1 MQLRVKARVVKE
13 IYHNDNFYILA
24 LSPMQENKDLVISQ
38 YGTFTCKG
46 ELSMLTVGQ
55 DYELVLE
62 EINNDKYGISYKV
75 IDVPSLNVDDLTD
88 DDEMQILRQIT
99 TDSQAEYVHKAYPNF
114 IRLIINGEE
123 DKIDINKIYNV
134 GVTRLNIYKRLI
146 NEKFR
151 YYYLMKQTQPYEIS
165 MSDCKLLLNK
175 YRTIEECVY
184 RIESEPYYT
193 LMEILGRTFEHI
205 DKMILDVQPDL
216 KVSEKRCEAL
226 IIGVL
231 RRNEIDGSTR
241 LYANDLFYYIK
252 EEYDAKE
259 LLPMLK
265 DVAVKSDLIYF
276 DEKTKDLSIMSTYLA
291 ECRIAEFVKEK
302 IRNSKK
308 LDIDYTKYKNIDDF
322 TMSDMQLNALKVFCE
337 SNVSVLAGNSGSGKS
352 QPIDTII
359 PTPIGNRR
367 LDDIKVGDY
376 VFDRLGNPTKVLGVF
391 PQGMKDC
398 YTVTLRDGRKT
409 QCNDEHLWS
418 YYTSKGNLYTKTLRQ
433 MIDDGLYNYSNGHK
447 MNKYKIPTNKAV
459 EYPKRDFDVDPY
471 VIGSFIG
478 NGCCRERALTLSSG
492 DEEQVAEVARLISA
506 KSYKKSKCSYSWH
519 FYTPNPHNYTI
530 YYQTKEILW
539 KYSNEICQLSGNK
552 RIPNEYKY
560 SSIEQRYSLL
570 QGLFDTDGHI
580 SNEPPRFNV
589 AYSTTSYGLAKDIQE
604 VLFSLGYSCS
614 LSIDKRPN
622 KNDCYSINVLIPN
635 KDKYKLFRLSRKKER
650 ALKAKQYKK
659 HRIYDKI
666 SIVDVKKESYQ
677 KEMVCILVDNDEH
690 LYLTNDYIVTHN
702 TSSVKGLISLME
714 DNNLTYTLLSPTG
727 KAARVLSESTGRKA
741 YTIHKRCFSG
751 DIDTDV
757 IIVDECGM
765 VSLDVFCMLLTSI
778 SNPNARIVFVG
789 DPAQLSSIGLSKIFD
804 DLIKSNIVPMTMLT
818 EVFRYKSDGSLFVAT
833 NIRQG
838 KNFFNDKEFVKYD
851 ENTLEYSVNN
861 NYRFILTDDIL
872 NRTVTEYKKLL
883 QKGIKK
889 ENILIL
895 SPFNVGL
902 FGTYAINNEIQEMVN
917 PAKPNEKVQTRN
929 VNKTKIIFR
938 TGDLVINTKNDYEAV
953 KADNYYQCAEIE
965 GASISDY
972 NDYTTVVNGQTGV
985 IRDVVDNG
993 LIIQFDEDLIY
1004 VDKSKLNQLLL
1015 GYAISVHK
1023 SQGST
1028 TDYSINIVSNAH
1040 KKMLTRGLLYVATTR
1055 CKKAHIDIGDINA
1068 FKYALTVDDNDLR
1081 QTWLLDLLTKNA

>member
-24 LSPMQENKDLVISQ
+24 LSPMQENKDLAISQ

-151 YYYLMKQTQPYEIS
+151 YYYLMKQTQPYKIS

-276 DEKTKDLSIMSTYLA
+276 DEETKDLSIMSTYLA

-308 LDIDYTKYKNIDDF
+308 LNIDYTKYKNIDDF

-337 SNVSVLAGNSGSGKS
+337 SNVS
-352 QPIDTII
+352 I
-359 PTPIGNRR
+359 
-367 LDDIKVGDY
+367 
-376 VFDRLGNPTKVLGVF
+376 
-391 PQGMKDC
+391 
-398 YTVTLRDGRKT
+398 
-409 QCNDEHLWS
+409 
-418 YYTSKGNLYTKTLRQ
+418 
-433 MIDDGLYNYSNGHK
+433 
-447 MNKYKIPTNKAV
+447 
-459 EYPKRDFDVDPY
+459 
-471 VIGSFIG
+471 
-478 NGCCRERALTLSSG
+478 
-492 DEEQVAEVARLISA
+492 
-506 KSYKKSKCSYSWH
+506 
-519 FYTPNPHNYTI
+519 
-530 YYQTKEILW
+530 
-539 KYSNEICQLSGNK
+539 LSGTAGVGK
-552 RIPNEYKY
+552 
-560 SSIEQRYSLL
+560 
-570 QGLFDTDGHI
+570 T
-580 SNEPPRFNV
+580 
-589 AYSTTSYGLAKDIQE
+589 A
-604 VLFSLGYSCS
+604 
-614 LSIDKRPN
+614 
-622 KNDCYSINVLIPN
+622 
-635 KDKYKLFRLSRKKER
+635 
-650 ALKAKQYKK
+650 
-659 HRIYDKI
+659 
-666 SIVDVKKESYQ
+666 
-677 KEMVCILVDNDEH
+677 
-690 LYLTNDYIVTHN
+690 
-702 TSSVKGLISLME
+702 SVKGLISLME

-778 SNPNARIVFVG
+778 SNTNARIVFVG

-804 DLIKSNIVPMTMLT
+804 DLIKSSVVPMTMLT

-833 NIRQG
+833 NVRQG

-851 ENTLEYSVNN
+851 DSTLEYSVND

-889 ENILIL
+889 ENILVL

-929 VNKTKIIFR
+929 ISKTKIVFR

-965 GASISDY
+965 GASVSDY
-972 NDYTTVVNGQTGV
+972 NDYATVVNGQTGV
-985 IRDVVDNG
+985 IRDVVDDG

>member
-62 EINNDKYGISYKV
+62 EMNSDKYGISYKV

-205 DKMILDVQPDL
+205 DKMILDIQPDL
-216 KVSEKRCEAL
+216 KVSEKRCESL

-276 DEKTKDLSIMSTYLA
+276 DEETKDLSIMSTYLA

-308 LDIDYTKYKNIDDF
+308 LNIDYTKYKNIDDF

-337 SNVSVLAGNSGSGKS
+337 SNVS
-352 QPIDTII
+352 I
-359 PTPIGNRR
+359 
-367 LDDIKVGDY
+367 
-376 VFDRLGNPTKVLGVF
+376 
-391 PQGMKDC
+391 
-398 YTVTLRDGRKT
+398 
-409 QCNDEHLWS
+409 
-418 YYTSKGNLYTKTLRQ
+418 
-433 MIDDGLYNYSNGHK
+433 
-447 MNKYKIPTNKAV
+447 
-459 EYPKRDFDVDPY
+459 
-471 VIGSFIG
+471 
-478 NGCCRERALTLSSG
+478 
-492 DEEQVAEVARLISA
+492 
-506 KSYKKSKCSYSWH
+506 
-519 FYTPNPHNYTI
+519 
-530 YYQTKEILW
+530 
-539 KYSNEICQLSGNK
+539 LSGTAGVGK
-552 RIPNEYKY
+552 
-560 SSIEQRYSLL
+560 
-570 QGLFDTDGHI
+570 T
-580 SNEPPRFNV
+580 
-589 AYSTTSYGLAKDIQE
+589 A
-604 VLFSLGYSCS
+604 
-614 LSIDKRPN
+614 
-622 KNDCYSINVLIPN
+622 
-635 KDKYKLFRLSRKKER
+635 
-650 ALKAKQYKK
+650 
-659 HRIYDKI
+659 
-666 SIVDVKKESYQ
+666 
-677 KEMVCILVDNDEH
+677 
-690 LYLTNDYIVTHN
+690 
-702 TSSVKGLISLME
+702 SVKGLISLME

-778 SNPNARIVFVG
+778 SNTNARIVFVG

-804 DLIKSNIVPMTMLT
+804 DLIKSSVVPMTMLT

-833 NIRQG
+833 NVRQG

-851 ENTLEYSVNN
+851 DSTLEYSVND

-889 ENILIL
+889 ENILVL

-929 VNKTKIIFR
+929 ISKTKIVFR

-965 GASISDY
+965 GASVSDY
-972 NDYTTVVNGQTGV
+972 NDYATVVNGQTGV
-985 IRDVVDNG
+985 IRDVVDDG

>member
-62 EINNDKYGISYKV
+62 EMNSDKYGISYKV

-88 DDEMQILRQIT
+88 DDEMQILCQIT

-205 DKMILDVQPDL
+205 DKMILDIQPDL

-231 RRNEIDGSTR
+231 RRNETEGSTR

-337 SNVSVLAGNSGSGKS
+337 SNVS
-352 QPIDTII
+352 I
-359 PTPIGNRR
+359 
-367 LDDIKVGDY
+367 
-376 VFDRLGNPTKVLGVF
+376 
-391 PQGMKDC
+391 
-398 YTVTLRDGRKT
+398 
-409 QCNDEHLWS
+409 
-418 YYTSKGNLYTKTLRQ
+418 
-433 MIDDGLYNYSNGHK
+433 
-447 MNKYKIPTNKAV
+447 
-459 EYPKRDFDVDPY
+459 
-471 VIGSFIG
+471 
-478 NGCCRERALTLSSG
+478 
-492 DEEQVAEVARLISA
+492 
-506 KSYKKSKCSYSWH
+506 
-519 FYTPNPHNYTI
+519 
-530 YYQTKEILW
+530 
-539 KYSNEICQLSGNK
+539 LSGTAGVGK
-552 RIPNEYKY
+552 
-560 SSIEQRYSLL
+560 
-570 QGLFDTDGHI
+570 T
-580 SNEPPRFNV
+580 
-589 AYSTTSYGLAKDIQE
+589 A
-604 VLFSLGYSCS
+604 
-614 LSIDKRPN
+614 
-622 KNDCYSINVLIPN
+622 
-635 KDKYKLFRLSRKKER
+635 
-650 ALKAKQYKK
+650 
-659 HRIYDKI
+659 
-666 SIVDVKKESYQ
+666 
-677 KEMVCILVDNDEH
+677 
-690 LYLTNDYIVTHN
+690 
-702 TSSVKGLISLME
+702 SVKGLISLME

-778 SNPNARIVFVG
+778 SNTNARIVFVG

-804 DLIKSNIVPMTMLT
+804 DLIKSSVVPMTMLT

-833 NIRQG
+833 NVRQG

-851 ENTLEYSVNN
+851 DSTLEYSVND

-889 ENILIL
+889 ENILVL

-902 FGTYAINNEIQEMVN
+902 FGTYAINNEIQEVVN
-917 PAKPNEKVQTRN
+917 PAKPNEKVQIRN
-929 VNKTKIIFR
+929 ISKTKIVFR

-965 GASISDY
+965 GASVSDY
-972 NDYTTVVNGQTGV
+972 NDYATVVNGQTGI
-985 IRDVVDNG
+985 IRDVVDDG
-993 LIIQFDEDLIY
+993 LIVQFDEDLIY

>member
-62 EINNDKYGISYKV
+62 EMNSDKYGISYKV

-88 DDEMQILRQIT
+88 DDEMQILCQIT

-205 DKMILDVQPDL
+205 DKMILDIQPDL

-322 TMSDMQLNALKVFCE
+322 TMNDMQLNALKVFCE
-337 SNVSVLAGNSGSGKS
+337 SNVS
-352 QPIDTII
+352 I
-359 PTPIGNRR
+359 
-367 LDDIKVGDY
+367 
-376 VFDRLGNPTKVLGVF
+376 
-391 PQGMKDC
+391 
-398 YTVTLRDGRKT
+398 
-409 QCNDEHLWS
+409 
-418 YYTSKGNLYTKTLRQ
+418 
-433 MIDDGLYNYSNGHK
+433 
-447 MNKYKIPTNKAV
+447 
-459 EYPKRDFDVDPY
+459 
-471 VIGSFIG
+471 
-478 NGCCRERALTLSSG
+478 
-492 DEEQVAEVARLISA
+492 
-506 KSYKKSKCSYSWH
+506 
-519 FYTPNPHNYTI
+519 
-530 YYQTKEILW
+530 
-539 KYSNEICQLSGNK
+539 LSGTAGVGK
-552 RIPNEYKY
+552 
-560 SSIEQRYSLL
+560 
-570 QGLFDTDGHI
+570 T
-580 SNEPPRFNV
+580 
-589 AYSTTSYGLAKDIQE
+589 A
-604 VLFSLGYSCS
+604 
-614 LSIDKRPN
+614 
-622 KNDCYSINVLIPN
+622 
-635 KDKYKLFRLSRKKER
+635 
-650 ALKAKQYKK
+650 
-659 HRIYDKI
+659 
-666 SIVDVKKESYQ
+666 
-677 KEMVCILVDNDEH
+677 
-690 LYLTNDYIVTHN
+690 
-702 TSSVKGLISLME
+702 SVKGLISLME

-778 SNPNARIVFVG
+778 SNTNARIVFVG

-804 DLIKSNIVPMTMLT
+804 DLIKSSVVPMTMLT

-833 NIRQG
+833 NVRQG

-851 ENTLEYSVNN
+851 DSTLEYSVND

-889 ENILIL
+889 ENILVL

-902 FGTYAINNEIQEMVN
+902 FGTYAINNEIQEVVN
-917 PAKPNEKVQTRN
+917 PAKPNEKVQIRN
-929 VNKTKIIFR
+929 ISKTKIVFR

-965 GASISDY
+965 GASVSDY
-972 NDYTTVVNGQTGV
+972 NDYATVVNGQTGI
-985 IRDVVDNG
+985 IRDVVDDG
-993 LIIQFDEDLIY
+993 LIVQFDEDLIY

>member
-24 LSPMQENKDLVISQ
+24 LSPMQENKDLAISQ

-55 DYELVLE
+55 YYELVLE
-62 EINNDKYGISYKV
+62 EINNDKYGTSYKV

-276 DEKTKDLSIMSTYLA
+276 DEETKDLSIMSTYLA

-322 TMSDMQLNALKVFCE
+322 TMSNMQLNALKVFCE
-337 SNVSVLAGNSGSGKS
+337 SNVS
-352 QPIDTII
+352 I
-359 PTPIGNRR
+359 
-367 LDDIKVGDY
+367 
-376 VFDRLGNPTKVLGVF
+376 
-391 PQGMKDC
+391 
-398 YTVTLRDGRKT
+398 
-409 QCNDEHLWS
+409 
-418 YYTSKGNLYTKTLRQ
+418 
-433 MIDDGLYNYSNGHK
+433 
-447 MNKYKIPTNKAV
+447 
-459 EYPKRDFDVDPY
+459 
-471 VIGSFIG
+471 
-478 NGCCRERALTLSSG
+478 
-492 DEEQVAEVARLISA
+492 
-506 KSYKKSKCSYSWH
+506 
-519 FYTPNPHNYTI
+519 
-530 YYQTKEILW
+530 
-539 KYSNEICQLSGNK
+539 LSGTAGTGK
-552 RIPNEYKY
+552 
-560 SSIEQRYSLL
+560 
-570 QGLFDTDGHI
+570 
-580 SNEPPRFNV
+580 
-589 AYSTTSYGLAKDIQE
+589 
-604 VLFSLGYSCS
+604 
-614 LSIDKRPN
+614 
-622 KNDCYSINVLIPN
+622 
-635 KDKYKLFRLSRKKER
+635 
-650 ALKAKQYKK
+650 
-659 HRIYDKI
+659 
-666 SIVDVKKESYQ
+666 
-677 KEMVCILVDNDEH
+677 
-690 LYLTNDYIVTHN
+690 

-778 SNPNARIVFVG
+778 SNTNARIVFVG

-804 DLIKSNIVPMTMLT
+804 DLIKSSVVPMTMLT

-833 NIRQG
+833 NVRQG

-851 ENTLEYSVNN
+851 DSTLEYSVND

-872 NRTVTEYKKLL
+872 NRTVAEYKKLL
-883 QKGIKK
+883 QNGIKK
-889 ENILIL
+889 ENILVL

-929 VNKTKIIFR
+929 ISKTKIVFR

-965 GASISDY
+965 GASVSDY
-972 NDYTTVVNGQTGV
+972 NDYATVVNGQTGV
-985 IRDVVDNG
+985 IRDVVDDG

>member
-62 EINNDKYGISYKV
+62 EMNSDKYGISYKV

-88 DDEMQILRQIT
+88 DDEIQILRQIT
-99 TDSQAEYVHKAYPNF
+99 TDSQAEYVHEAYPNF

-123 DKIDINKIYNV
+123 DKIDTNKIYNV
-134 GVTRLNIYKRLI
+134 GETRLKVYKRLI

-151 YYYLMKQTQPYEIS
+151 YYYLMKQTQPYDIS
-165 MSDCKLLLNK
+165 MSDCKLLLSK
-175 YRTIEECVY
+175 YKTIEECVDK
-184 RIESEPYYT
+184 IESEPYYT

-205 DKMILDVQPDL
+205 DKMILDIQPEL

-241 LYANDLFYYIK
+241 FYANDLFYYIK

-276 DEKTKDLSIMSTYLA
+276 DEETKDLSIMSTYVA

-302 IRNSKK
+302 IKNSKK
-308 LDIDYTKYKNIDDF
+308 LDIDCAKYKNIDNF
-322 TMSDMQLNALKVFCE
+322 TMSDMQLNALRVFCE
-337 SNVSVLAGNSGSGKS
+337 SNISILAGNSGSGKS
-352 QPIDTII
+352 
-359 PTPIGNRR
+359 
-367 LDDIKVGDY
+367 
-376 VFDRLGNPTKVLGVF
+376 
-391 PQGMKDC
+391 
-398 YTVTLRDGRKT
+398 
-409 QCNDEHLWS
+409 
-418 YYTSKGNLYTKTLRQ
+418 
-433 MIDDGLYNYSNGHK
+433 
-447 MNKYKIPTNKAV
+447 
-459 EYPKRDFDVDPY
+459 
-471 VIGSFIG
+471 
-478 NGCCRERALTLSSG
+478 
-492 DEEQVAEVARLISA
+492 
-506 KSYKKSKCSYSWH
+506 
-519 FYTPNPHNYTI
+519 
-530 YYQTKEILW
+530 
-539 KYSNEICQLSGNK
+539 
-552 RIPNEYKY
+552 
-560 SSIEQRYSLL
+560 
-570 QGLFDTDGHI
+570 
-580 SNEPPRFNV
+580 
-589 AYSTTSYGLAKDIQE
+589 
-604 VLFSLGYSCS
+604 
-614 LSIDKRPN
+614 
-622 KNDCYSINVLIPN
+622 
-635 KDKYKLFRLSRKKER
+635 
-650 ALKAKQYKK
+650 
-659 HRIYDKI
+659 
-666 SIVDVKKESYQ
+666 
-677 KEMVCILVDNDEH
+677 
-690 LYLTNDYIVTHN
+690 
-702 TSSVKGLISLME
+702 SSVKGLVSLME
-714 DNNLTYTLLSPTG
+714 DNHLTYTLLSPTG

-818 EVFRYKSDGSLFVAT
+818 EIFRYKSNGSLFVAT

-851 ENTLEYSVNN
+851 ENTLEYSVND

-872 NRTVTEYKKLL
+872 NRTVNEYKKLL

-889 ENILIL
+889 ENILVL

-929 VNKTKIIFR
+929 IGKTKIVFR

-965 GASISDY
+965 GASVSDY
-972 NDYTTVVNGQTGV
+972 NNYATVVNGQTGI
-985 IRDVVDNG
+985 IRDIVNDG

-1040 KKMLTRGLLYVATTR
+1040 KKMLTKGLLYVATTR
-1055 CKKAHIDIGDINA
+1055 CRRAHIDIGDINA

>member
-1 MQLRVKARVVKE
+1 MQLRVKARVIKE

-62 EINNDKYGISYKV
+62 EMNSDKYGVSYKV

-123 DKIDINKIYNV
+123 DKIDTKKIYNV
-134 GVTRLNIYKRLI
+134 GETRLKVYKRLI

-151 YYYLMKQTQPYEIS
+151 YYYLMKQTQPYDIS
-165 MSDCKLLLNK
+165 MSDCKLLLSK
-175 YRTIEECVY
+175 YKTIEECVDK
-184 RIESEPYYT
+184 IESEPYYT

-205 DKMILDVQPDL
+205 DKMILDIQPDL

-276 DEKTKDLSIMSTYLA
+276 DEETKDLSIMSTYAA

-302 IRNSKK
+302 IKNSKK

-337 SNVSVLAGNSGSGKS
+337 SN
-352 QPIDTII
+352 
-359 PTPIGNRR
+359 
-367 LDDIKVGDY
+367 
-376 VFDRLGNPTKVLGVF
+376 
-391 PQGMKDC
+391 
-398 YTVTLRDGRKT
+398 
-409 QCNDEHLWS
+409 
-418 YYTSKGNLYTKTLRQ
+418 
-433 MIDDGLYNYSNGHK
+433 
-447 MNKYKIPTNKAV
+447 
-459 EYPKRDFDVDPY
+459 
-471 VIGSFIG
+471 
-478 NGCCRERALTLSSG
+478 
-492 DEEQVAEVARLISA
+492 IS
-506 KSYKKSKCSYSWH
+506 
-519 FYTPNPHNYTI
+519 I
-530 YYQTKEILW
+530 
-539 KYSNEICQLSGNK
+539 LSGTAGTGK
-552 RIPNEYKY
+552 
-560 SSIEQRYSLL
+560 
-570 QGLFDTDGHI
+570 T
-580 SNEPPRFNV
+580 
-589 AYSTTSYGLAKDIQE
+589 AA
-604 VLFSLGYSCS
+604 
-614 LSIDKRPN
+614 
-622 KNDCYSINVLIPN
+622 
-635 KDKYKLFRLSRKKER
+635 
-650 ALKAKQYKK
+650 
-659 HRIYDKI
+659 
-666 SIVDVKKESYQ
+666 
-677 KEMVCILVDNDEH
+677 
-690 LYLTNDYIVTHN
+690 
-702 TSSVKGLISLME
+702 VKGLISLME

-751 DIDTDV
+751 EIDTDV

-851 ENTLEYSVNN
+851 ENTLEYSVND

-872 NRTVTEYKKLL
+872 NRTVNEYKKLL

-889 ENILIL
+889 ENILVL

-902 FGTYAINNEIQEMVN
+902 FGTYAINNEIQEIVN

-929 VNKTKIIFR
+929 IGKTKIVFR
-938 TGDLVINTKNDYEAV
+938 AGDLVINTKNDYEAV

-965 GASISDY
+965 GASVSDY
-972 NDYTTVVNGQTGV
+972 NDYATVVNGQTGI
-985 IRDVVDNG
+985 IRGVVDDG

-1040 KKMLTRGLLYVATTR
+1040 KKMLTKGLLYVATTR
-1055 CKKAHIDIGDINA
+1055 CRKAHIDIGDINA

-1081 QTWLLDLLTKNA
+1081 QTWLLDLLTKKCLTYDKYYGIM

>member
-24 LSPMQENKDLVISQ
+24 LSPMQENKDLAISQ

-62 EINNDKYGISYKV
+62 EINSDKYGISYKV

-205 DKMILDVQPDL
+205 DKMILDIQPDL

-276 DEKTKDLSIMSTYLA
+276 DEETKDLSIMSTYLA

-308 LDIDYTKYKNIDDF
+308 LNIDYTKYKNIDDF

-337 SNVSVLAGNSGSGKS
+337 SNVS
-352 QPIDTII
+352 I
-359 PTPIGNRR
+359 
-367 LDDIKVGDY
+367 
-376 VFDRLGNPTKVLGVF
+376 
-391 PQGMKDC
+391 
-398 YTVTLRDGRKT
+398 
-409 QCNDEHLWS
+409 
-418 YYTSKGNLYTKTLRQ
+418 
-433 MIDDGLYNYSNGHK
+433 
-447 MNKYKIPTNKAV
+447 
-459 EYPKRDFDVDPY
+459 
-471 VIGSFIG
+471 
-478 NGCCRERALTLSSG
+478 
-492 DEEQVAEVARLISA
+492 
-506 KSYKKSKCSYSWH
+506 
-519 FYTPNPHNYTI
+519 
-530 YYQTKEILW
+530 
-539 KYSNEICQLSGNK
+539 LSGTAGVGK
-552 RIPNEYKY
+552 
-560 SSIEQRYSLL
+560 
-570 QGLFDTDGHI
+570 T
-580 SNEPPRFNV
+580 
-589 AYSTTSYGLAKDIQE
+589 A
-604 VLFSLGYSCS
+604 
-614 LSIDKRPN
+614 
-622 KNDCYSINVLIPN
+622 
-635 KDKYKLFRLSRKKER
+635 
-650 ALKAKQYKK
+650 
-659 HRIYDKI
+659 
-666 SIVDVKKESYQ
+666 
-677 KEMVCILVDNDEH
+677 
-690 LYLTNDYIVTHN
+690 
-702 TSSVKGLISLME
+702 SVKGLISLME

-778 SNPNARIVFVG
+778 SNTNARIVFVG

-804 DLIKSNIVPMTMLT
+804 DLIKSSVVPMTMLT

-833 NIRQG
+833 NVRQG

-872 NRTVTEYKKLL
+872 NRTVIEYKKLL

-889 ENILIL
+889 ENILVL

-972 NDYTTVVNGQTGV
+972 NDYTTVVNGQTGI

>member
-62 EINNDKYGISYKV
+62 EMNNDRYGISYKV

-88 DDEMQILRQIT
+88 DDEIQILRQIT
-99 TDSQAEYVHKAYPNF
+99 TDSQAEYVHEAYPNF

-123 DKIDINKIYNV
+123 DKIDTNKIYNV
-134 GVTRLNIYKRLI
+134 GETRLKVYKRLI

-151 YYYLMKQTQPYEIS
+151 YYYLMKQTQPYDIS
-165 MSDCKLLLNK
+165 MSDCKLLLSRYK
-175 YRTIEECVY
+175 TIEECVDK
-184 RIESEPYYT
+184 IESEPYYT

-205 DKMILDVQPDL
+205 DKMILDIQPDL

-265 DVAVKSDLIYF
+265 DVAVESDLIYF
-276 DEKTKDLSIMSTYLA
+276 DEETKDLSIMSTYVA

-302 IRNSKK
+302 IKNSKK
-308 LDIDYTKYKNIDDF
+308 LDIDYTKYKNIDNF

-337 SNVSVLAGNSGSGKS
+337 SN
-352 QPIDTII
+352 
-359 PTPIGNRR
+359 
-367 LDDIKVGDY
+367 
-376 VFDRLGNPTKVLGVF
+376 
-391 PQGMKDC
+391 
-398 YTVTLRDGRKT
+398 
-409 QCNDEHLWS
+409 
-418 YYTSKGNLYTKTLRQ
+418 
-433 MIDDGLYNYSNGHK
+433 
-447 MNKYKIPTNKAV
+447 
-459 EYPKRDFDVDPY
+459 
-471 VIGSFIG
+471 
-478 NGCCRERALTLSSG
+478 
-492 DEEQVAEVARLISA
+492 IS
-506 KSYKKSKCSYSWH
+506 
-519 FYTPNPHNYTI
+519 I
-530 YYQTKEILW
+530 
-539 KYSNEICQLSGNK
+539 LSG
-552 RIPNEYKY
+552 
-560 SSIEQRYSLL
+560 
-570 QGLFDTDGHI
+570 
-580 SNEPPRFNV
+580 
-589 AYSTTSYGLAKDIQE
+589 
-604 VLFSLGYSCS
+604 FSGVG
-614 LSIDKRPN
+614 KT
-622 KNDCYSINVLIPN
+622 
-635 KDKYKLFRLSRKKER
+635 
-650 ALKAKQYKK
+650 A
-659 HRIYDKI
+659 
-666 SIVDVKKESYQ
+666 
-677 KEMVCILVDNDEH
+677 
-690 LYLTNDYIVTHN
+690 
-702 TSSVKGLISLME
+702 SVRGLISLME

-851 ENTLEYSVNN
+851 ENTLEYSVND
-861 NYRFILTDDIL
+861 NYRFILTNDIL
-872 NRTVTEYKKLL
+872 NRTVNEYKKLL
-883 QKGIKK
+883 QNGIKK
-889 ENILIL
+889 ENILVL

-929 VNKTKIIFR
+929 IGKTKIVFR

-965 GASISDY
+965 GASVSDY
-972 NDYTTVVNGQTGV
+972 NDYATVVNGQTGI
-985 IRDVVDNG
+985 IRDVVDDG

-1040 KKMLTRGLLYVATTR
+1040 KKMLTKGLLYVATTR
-1055 CKKAHIDIGDINA
+1055 CRKAHIDIGDINA

>member
-24 LSPMQENKDLVISQ
+24 LSPMQENKDLAISQ

-75 IDVPSLNVDDLTD
+75 IDIPSLNVDDLTD
-88 DDEMQILRQIT
+88 DDEIQILRQIT

-134 GVTRLNIYKRLI
+134 GETRLKIYKRLI

-151 YYYLMKQTQPYEIS
+151 YYYLMKQTQPYDIS
-165 MSDCKLLLNK
+165 MSDCKLLLSK
-175 YRTIEECVY
+175 YKTIEECVDK
-184 RIESEPYYT
+184 IESEPYYT

-205 DKMILDVQPDL
+205 DKMILDVQPYL

-276 DEKTKDLSIMSTYLA
+276 DEETKDLSIMSTYLA

-308 LDIDYTKYKNIDDF
+308 LNIDYTKYKNIDDF

-337 SNVSVLAGNSGSGKS
+337 SNVS
-352 QPIDTII
+352 I
-359 PTPIGNRR
+359 
-367 LDDIKVGDY
+367 
-376 VFDRLGNPTKVLGVF
+376 
-391 PQGMKDC
+391 
-398 YTVTLRDGRKT
+398 
-409 QCNDEHLWS
+409 
-418 YYTSKGNLYTKTLRQ
+418 
-433 MIDDGLYNYSNGHK
+433 
-447 MNKYKIPTNKAV
+447 
-459 EYPKRDFDVDPY
+459 
-471 VIGSFIG
+471 
-478 NGCCRERALTLSSG
+478 
-492 DEEQVAEVARLISA
+492 
-506 KSYKKSKCSYSWH
+506 
-519 FYTPNPHNYTI
+519 
-530 YYQTKEILW
+530 
-539 KYSNEICQLSGNK
+539 LSGTAGVGK
-552 RIPNEYKY
+552 
-560 SSIEQRYSLL
+560 
-570 QGLFDTDGHI
+570 T
-580 SNEPPRFNV
+580 
-589 AYSTTSYGLAKDIQE
+589 A
-604 VLFSLGYSCS
+604 
-614 LSIDKRPN
+614 
-622 KNDCYSINVLIPN
+622 
-635 KDKYKLFRLSRKKER
+635 
-650 ALKAKQYKK
+650 
-659 HRIYDKI
+659 
-666 SIVDVKKESYQ
+666 
-677 KEMVCILVDNDEH
+677 
-690 LYLTNDYIVTHN
+690 
-702 TSSVKGLISLME
+702 SVKGLISLME

-727 KAARVLSESTGRKA
+727 KASRVLSESTGRKA

-902 FGTYAINNEIQEMVN
+902 FGTYAINNEIQELVN

-972 NDYTTVVNGQTGV
+972 NDYTTIVNGQTGV

>member
-62 EINNDKYGISYKV
+62 EMNSDKYGISYKV
-75 IDVPSLNVDDLTD
+75 IDIPSLNVYDLTD
-88 DDEMQILRQIT
+88 DDEIQILRQIT

-205 DKMILDVQPDL
+205 DKMILDIQPDL

-276 DEKTKDLSIMSTYLA
+276 DEETKDLSIMSTYLA

-308 LDIDYTKYKNIDDF
+308 LNIDYTKYKNIDDF
-322 TMSDMQLNALKVFCE
+322 TMSDMQLNALNVFCE
-337 SNVSVLAGNSGSGKS
+337 SNISILAGNSGSGKS
-352 QPIDTII
+352 
-359 PTPIGNRR
+359 
-367 LDDIKVGDY
+367 
-376 VFDRLGNPTKVLGVF
+376 
-391 PQGMKDC
+391 
-398 YTVTLRDGRKT
+398 
-409 QCNDEHLWS
+409 
-418 YYTSKGNLYTKTLRQ
+418 
-433 MIDDGLYNYSNGHK
+433 
-447 MNKYKIPTNKAV
+447 
-459 EYPKRDFDVDPY
+459 
-471 VIGSFIG
+471 
-478 NGCCRERALTLSSG
+478 
-492 DEEQVAEVARLISA
+492 
-506 KSYKKSKCSYSWH
+506 
-519 FYTPNPHNYTI
+519 
-530 YYQTKEILW
+530 
-539 KYSNEICQLSGNK
+539 
-552 RIPNEYKY
+552 
-560 SSIEQRYSLL
+560 
-570 QGLFDTDGHI
+570 
-580 SNEPPRFNV
+580 
-589 AYSTTSYGLAKDIQE
+589 
-604 VLFSLGYSCS
+604 
-614 LSIDKRPN
+614 
-622 KNDCYSINVLIPN
+622 
-635 KDKYKLFRLSRKKER
+635 
-650 ALKAKQYKK
+650 
-659 HRIYDKI
+659 
-666 SIVDVKKESYQ
+666 
-677 KEMVCILVDNDEH
+677 
-690 LYLTNDYIVTHN
+690 
-702 TSSVKGLISLME
+702 SSVKGLVSLME

-778 SNPNARIVFVG
+778 SNPNARIVLVG

-818 EVFRYKSDGSLFVAT
+818 EIFRYKSDGSLFVAT
-833 NIRQG
+833 NVRQG

-851 ENTLEYSVNN
+851 DSTLEYSVND
-861 NYRFILTDDIL
+861 NYRFILTNDIL

-889 ENILIL
+889 ENILVL

-929 VNKTKIIFR
+929 INKIKIVFR

-965 GASISDY
+965 GASVSDY
-972 NDYTTVVNGQTGV
+972 NDYATVVNGQTGV
-985 IRDVVDNG
+985 IRDVVDDG

>member
-62 EINNDKYGISYKV
+62 EMNSDKYGISYKV

-276 DEKTKDLSIMSTYLA
+276 DEETKDLSIMSTYLA

-337 SNVSVLAGNSGSGKS
+337 SN
-352 QPIDTII
+352 
-359 PTPIGNRR
+359 
-367 LDDIKVGDY
+367 
-376 VFDRLGNPTKVLGVF
+376 
-391 PQGMKDC
+391 
-398 YTVTLRDGRKT
+398 
-409 QCNDEHLWS
+409 
-418 YYTSKGNLYTKTLRQ
+418 
-433 MIDDGLYNYSNGHK
+433 
-447 MNKYKIPTNKAV
+447 
-459 EYPKRDFDVDPY
+459 
-471 VIGSFIG
+471 
-478 NGCCRERALTLSSG
+478 
-492 DEEQVAEVARLISA
+492 IS
-506 KSYKKSKCSYSWH
+506 
-519 FYTPNPHNYTI
+519 I
-530 YYQTKEILW
+530 
-539 KYSNEICQLSGNK
+539 LSGTAGTGK
-552 RIPNEYKY
+552 
-560 SSIEQRYSLL
+560 
-570 QGLFDTDGHI
+570 T
-580 SNEPPRFNV
+580 
-589 AYSTTSYGLAKDIQE
+589 A
-604 VLFSLGYSCS
+604 
-614 LSIDKRPN
+614 
-622 KNDCYSINVLIPN
+622 
-635 KDKYKLFRLSRKKER
+635 
-650 ALKAKQYKK
+650 
-659 HRIYDKI
+659 
-666 SIVDVKKESYQ
+666 
-677 KEMVCILVDNDEH
+677 
-690 LYLTNDYIVTHN
+690 
-702 TSSVKGLISLME
+702 SVKGLISLME

-751 DIDTDV
+751 YIDTDV

-778 SNPNARIVFVG
+778 SNPNSRIVFVG

-838 KNFFNDKEFVKYD
+838 KNFFSDKEFVKYD

-872 NRTVTEYKKLL
+872 NRTVIEYKKLL

-889 ENILIL
+889 ENILVL

-972 NDYTTVVNGQTGV
+972 NDYTTIVNGQTGV

>member
-62 EINNDKYGISYKV
+62 EINNDKYGTSYKV
-75 IDVPSLNVDDLTD
+75 IDIPSLNVDDLTD

-216 KVSEKRCEAL
+216 KVSEKRCKAL

-276 DEKTKDLSIMSTYLA
+276 DEATKDLSIMSTYLA

-337 SNVSVLAGNSGSGKS
+337 SNVSILAGNSGSGKS
-352 QPIDTII
+352 
-359 PTPIGNRR
+359 
-367 LDDIKVGDY
+367 
-376 VFDRLGNPTKVLGVF
+376 
-391 PQGMKDC
+391 
-398 YTVTLRDGRKT
+398 
-409 QCNDEHLWS
+409 
-418 YYTSKGNLYTKTLRQ
+418 
-433 MIDDGLYNYSNGHK
+433 
-447 MNKYKIPTNKAV
+447 
-459 EYPKRDFDVDPY
+459 
-471 VIGSFIG
+471 
-478 NGCCRERALTLSSG
+478 
-492 DEEQVAEVARLISA
+492 
-506 KSYKKSKCSYSWH
+506 
-519 FYTPNPHNYTI
+519 
-530 YYQTKEILW
+530 
-539 KYSNEICQLSGNK
+539 
-552 RIPNEYKY
+552 
-560 SSIEQRYSLL
+560 
-570 QGLFDTDGHI
+570 
-580 SNEPPRFNV
+580 
-589 AYSTTSYGLAKDIQE
+589 
-604 VLFSLGYSCS
+604 
-614 LSIDKRPN
+614 
-622 KNDCYSINVLIPN
+622 
-635 KDKYKLFRLSRKKER
+635 
-650 ALKAKQYKK
+650 
-659 HRIYDKI
+659 
-666 SIVDVKKESYQ
+666 
-677 KEMVCILVDNDEH
+677 
-690 LYLTNDYIVTHN
+690 
-702 TSSVKGLISLME
+702 SSVKGLVSLME

-778 SNPNARIVFVG
+778 SNTNARIVFVG

-804 DLIKSNIVPMTMLT
+804 DLIKSSVVPMTMLT

-833 NIRQG
+833 NVRQG

-851 ENTLEYSVNN
+851 DSTLEYSVND

-889 ENILIL
+889 ENILVL

-917 PAKPNEKVQTRN
+917 PAKPNEKVQIRN
-929 VNKTKIIFR
+929 ISKTKIVFR

-965 GASISDY
+965 GASVSDY
-972 NDYTTVVNGQTGV
+972 NDYATVVNGQTGI
-985 IRDVVDNG
+985 IRDVVDDG

>member
-62 EINNDKYGISYKV
+62 EMNSDKYGISYKV

-88 DDEMQILRQIT
+88 DDEIQILRQIT

-259 LLPMLK
+259 LLLMLK
-265 DVAVKSDLIYF
+265 DVAIKSDLIYF
-276 DEKTKDLSIMSTYLA
+276 DEETKDLSIMSTYLA

-337 SNVSVLAGNSGSGKS
+337 SNVSILAGNSGSGKS
-352 QPIDTII
+352 
-359 PTPIGNRR
+359 
-367 LDDIKVGDY
+367 
-376 VFDRLGNPTKVLGVF
+376 
-391 PQGMKDC
+391 
-398 YTVTLRDGRKT
+398 
-409 QCNDEHLWS
+409 
-418 YYTSKGNLYTKTLRQ
+418 
-433 MIDDGLYNYSNGHK
+433 
-447 MNKYKIPTNKAV
+447 
-459 EYPKRDFDVDPY
+459 
-471 VIGSFIG
+471 
-478 NGCCRERALTLSSG
+478 
-492 DEEQVAEVARLISA
+492 
-506 KSYKKSKCSYSWH
+506 
-519 FYTPNPHNYTI
+519 
-530 YYQTKEILW
+530 
-539 KYSNEICQLSGNK
+539 
-552 RIPNEYKY
+552 
-560 SSIEQRYSLL
+560 
-570 QGLFDTDGHI
+570 
-580 SNEPPRFNV
+580 
-589 AYSTTSYGLAKDIQE
+589 
-604 VLFSLGYSCS
+604 
-614 LSIDKRPN
+614 
-622 KNDCYSINVLIPN
+622 
-635 KDKYKLFRLSRKKER
+635 
-650 ALKAKQYKK
+650 
-659 HRIYDKI
+659 
-666 SIVDVKKESYQ
+666 
-677 KEMVCILVDNDEH
+677 
-690 LYLTNDYIVTHN
+690 
-702 TSSVKGLISLME
+702 SSVKGLVSLME

-778 SNPNARIVFVG
+778 SNPNARIVLVG

-818 EVFRYKSDGSLFVAT
+818 EIFRYKSDGSLFVAT

-851 ENTLEYSVNN
+851 ESTLEYSVND

-889 ENILIL
+889 ENILVL

-917 PAKPNEKVQTRN
+917 PAKPNEKVQIRN
-929 VNKTKIIFR
+929 INKTKIIFR

-965 GASISDY
+965 GASVSDY
-972 NDYTTVVNGQTGV
+972 NDYATVVNGQTGV
-985 IRDVVDNG
+985 IRDVVDDG